1 MNPAEFIEIIEKGE
15 SSQVEFKR
23 KVTSP
28 EKIAKEI
35 AALANTKGGYVFIG
49 VDDDGSIIGVNS
61 EKTEIGIIELACEF
75 YISPPINPKIE
86 IFSLNGS
93 DVVVIYIPES
103 TAKPHTIE
111 IKDENNKIVKRAYIR
126 VGEKSVIASREM
138 YRLMKY
144 QNNSQELRIGIGHH
158 EKRLFA
164 YLEAHHRATVN
175 DFSKIANISR
185 RRAERLMI
193 RLVRMGILQ
202 IHNESTYDYFT
213 LTGE

>member
-1 MNPAEFIEIIEKGE
+1 MKMNPIEALELIENGE

-23 KVTSP
+23 KVNTP

-35 AALANTKGGYVFIG
+35 SALANTKGGYLIIG
-49 VDDDGSIIGVNS
+49 VDDDGSLIGVKS

-75 YISPPINPKIE
+75 YIFPVIKPKIE
-86 IFSLNGS
+86 ILNINGY
-93 DVVVIYIPES
+93 DIVIISIEES
-103 TAKPHTIE
+103 KTKPHTIE
-111 IKDENNKIVKRAYIR
+111 VKDENNKTLKRAYIR
-126 VGEKSVIASREM
+126 FGEKSVIASREM

-144 QNNSQELRIGIGHH
+144 KQNDKDLTIGIGNH

-164 YLEAHHRATVN
+164 YLEIYQKATVN

-193 RLVRMGILQ
+193 RLV
-202 IHNESTYDYFT
+202 YFANS
-213 LTGE
+213 